1 MLPQKQPT
9 DLVGFMDSHPIK
21 SGERDPQ
28 DMRLLAE
35 VVIQGMYNIYI
46 LFPYTDTQ
54 ILRICTYCIYIN
66 IRIYFLTGDVCNNM
80 EISNDSQPQPG
91 LREPIQIAKS

>member
-46 LFPYTDTQ
+46 
-54 ILRICTYCIYIN
+54 YI
-66 IRIYFLTGDVCNNM
+66 
-80 EISNDSQPQPG
+80 IS
-91 LREPIQIAKS
+91 IH